1 MSDINKIKKE
11 IYSIDNDKEKL
22 MSAMRDIEEAK
33 SFGEM
38 MKAELDNLK
47 ALQFSGIKKNQEV
60 ITWNAFDSIFPPIGK
75 LVLIQTKNGTVLMD
89 SLMEDS
95 KTGETK
101 FTVGNPKTDV
111 IYWADRPKGIKE
123 G

>member
-1 MSDINKIKKE
+1 MSDINNIKKE
-11 IYSIDNDKEKL
+11 IYTIDNDKEKL

-60 ITWNAFDSIFPPIGK
+60 ITWNSFDSIFPPIGK

-89 SLMEDS
+89 SLIEDS
-95 KTGETK
+95 KTGEMG
-101 FTVGNPKTDV
+101 FSVGSPKTDV